1 MRRFFV
7 FLSLVI
13 YFSANLQASHF
24 TCTLVLQQEKE
35 ARLKRNLNSEA
46 QSAVSSP
53 ITPRLVTNTGQL
65 IPQQIAEEGP
75 TDILL
80 EKLPGV
86 FYSLQTNLPQHKQNL
101 KSYTKNEG
109 RGQ

>member
-13 YFSANLQASHF
+13 YFSANLQASRF
-24 TCTLVLQQEKE
+24 TCTLVLQQEKD

-53 ITPRLVTNTGQL
+53 ITPRLVTKTGQL
-65 IPQQIAEEGP
+65 ITLQIAEEGP
-75 TDILL
+75 TESPYEQMTRNYYL
-80 EKLPGV
+80 
-86 FYSLQTNLPQHKQNL
+86 LQTNLQQHKQTL